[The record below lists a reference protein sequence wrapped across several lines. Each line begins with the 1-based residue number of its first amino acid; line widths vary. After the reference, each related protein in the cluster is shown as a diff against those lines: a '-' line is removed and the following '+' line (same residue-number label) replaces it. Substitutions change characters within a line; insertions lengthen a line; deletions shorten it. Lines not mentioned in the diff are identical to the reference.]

1 MSGFVSSSASSSSSK
16 LPQQSLVANLY
27 CILSAL
33 FFATCAYAQL
43 NDPAPALWVM
53 AYIGLGTFPNL
64 IVTSC
69 PPRSI
74 PLLSSKML
82 RTTLVGCAV
91 LLMLIILY
99 KIVTVLPKL
108 EREASTGVG
117 WHFLEHEEGRDSCG
131 LLLLVLHVLYLTATY
146 LPSDRSN
153 SSTRNGKLSSSTGH
167 SELWSSFLAVAK
179 SQVIQAIF
187 LLSVLVGAVY
197 LWFVHHSDMVAKY
210 QVPHCQGGMFGRD
223 GIVGEL

>member
-1 MSGFVSSSASSSSSK
+1 MSDFVSSSSSSK
-16 LPQQSLVANLY
+16 QQQQSFVANLY

-64 IVTSC
+64 LVTSC

-74 PLLSSKML
+74 PMLSSKML
-82 RTTLVGCAV
+82 RTTLLGCAV

-99 KIVTVLPKL
+99 KIVTVLPKMEL
-108 EREASTGVG
+108 EDASTGVG

-131 LLLLVLHVLYLTATY
+131 LFLLVLHVLYLTATY

-153 SSTRNGKLSSSTGH
+153 GTSTGNMSSSSSKGQN
-167 SELWSSFLAVAK
+167 ELWSSFLAVAK
-179 SQVIQAIF
+179 SQAIQAIL
-187 LLSVLVGAVY
+187 LLSVLVSAVY
-197 LWFVHHSDMVAKY
+197 LWLVHHSDMVAKY
-210 QVPHCQGGMFGRD
+210 QVPHCQGGMFN
-223 GIVGEL
+223 EL